1 MVQLEC
7 LESSAGC
14 PFTTQDLE
22 FEQAE
27 RMLFHHM
34 DRKHPTGPCDFIG
47 SARET
52 DLTASK
58 GIICG
63 DTKVKKDDESN
74 THFIKVSGLVWD
86 ATESDLRKFFNDC
99 QVTSVTIVM
108 DQSGRSSGNAALEL
122 KTREDLV
129 KALSHD
135 RQYIGKRF
143 VVIKEIGKDAFGKLT
158 RQEQ

>member
-14 PFTTQDLE
+14 LFTTQDLE

-34 DRKHPTGPCDFIG
+34 DRKHPIGPYDSTDSPGETELTTSEGI
-47 SARET
+47 ARR
-52 DLTASK
+52 S
-58 GIICG
+58 
-63 DTKVKKDDESN
+63 TKEKKDDKPN

-86 ATESDLRKFFNDC
+86 ATENDLRKFFNDC
-99 QVTSVTIVM
+99 QVTNVTIIT
-108 DQSGRSSGNAALEL
+108 DQSGRPSGIAALEL
-122 KTREDLV
+122 KTQEDLV

-143 VVIKEIGKDAFGKLT
+143 VVIKEIGRDAFGKLT
-158 RQEQ
+158 KQEQ